1 MRVVALL
8 LAAGS
13 SRRFGGDKL
22 RAPWRGRPL
31 VEHALGA
38 LTGCAGIDE
47 TLLVVRPDT
56 PPAQARPGVRL
67 VPNPRWV
74 EGMGTSLRAGV
85 AASPAGTDAWVVALA
100 DMPGIG
106 PALVA
111 SLLARW
117 AAARDR
123 IVVPVHR
130 GHRGHPVILPARF
143 RDALLALEG
152 DVGARGILR
161 AHADAV
167 EEVPVDDPAVLF
179 DVDRPHDLPWAG
191 DGAAGTR
198 ERVLVK
204 GAGEQASAVAHRL
217 FRAGYRVAMTDLAR
231 PTAIRRTVSY
241 CSAIYEGEIEI
252 EGIAG
257 RHHRIDEVPAF
268 AALDWDHV
276 AVCVDPESRLVTR
289 WRPDVVV
296 DARILKRNLDNSPAD
311 AGLVIGLGPGL
322 EAGRHVHVV
331 VETRRGHD
339 LGRIIAHGASQPD
352 TGEPGDIG
360 GFTHERL
367 LRAPRAGRFGTTR
380 AIGETLAAGD
390 VVGVVDGEPVRARV
404 AGALR
409 GLLWPGL
416 DVVEGQKL
424 GDVDPR
430 GDVRMC
436 RTLSDKARTIS
447 GGVLEVVAAH
457 SERLR
462 RGDA

>member
-1 MRVVALL
+1 MRVVAIL

-22 RAPWRGRPL
+22 RAPYRGRPL

-38 LTGCAGIDE
+38 LVGCPGLAE

-56 PPAQARPGVRL
+56 PPAPERPGVRW
-67 VPNPRWV
+67 VMNPDYA
-74 EGMGTSLRAGV
+74 EGMGTSLRKGIE
-85 AASPAGTDAWVVALA
+85 AAPADADAYLVALA
-100 DMPGIG
+100 DMPGTT
-106 PALVA
+106 PAMVA

-117 AAARDR
+117 AAGRDR

-143 RDALLALEG
+143 RAELLALSG

-161 AHADAV
+161 AHPGDV

-179 DVDRPHDLPWAG
+179 DVDRPHDLPWPGG
-191 DGAAGTR
+191 DAIGTR
-198 ERVLVK
+198 GRVLVK
-204 GAGEQASAVAHRL
+204 GAGEQASAVGHRL

-231 PTAIRRTVSY
+231 PTAIRRTVSF
-241 CSAIYEGEIEI
+241 CSAIYEDAIEI
-252 EGIAG
+252 EGVRG
-257 RHHRIDEVPAF
+257 RLHPLEDV
-268 AALDWDHV
+268 AALPPDAWDHV
-276 AVCVDPESRLVTR
+276 VVCVDPEARLVQR
-289 WRPDVVV
+289 WRPDVSV
-296 DARILKRNLDNSPAD
+296 DARILKHNLDNSPAD

-322 EAGRHVHVV
+322 EAGRHVHFV
-331 VETRRGHD
+331 VETQRGHD
-339 LGRIIAHGASQPD
+339 LGRIIAHGASQAD

-360 GFTHERL
+360 GFTHQRL
-367 LRAPRAGRFGTTR
+367 LRAPADGVFETTR
-380 AIGETLAAGD
+380 AIGETLAVDD
-390 VVGVVDGEPVRARV
+390 VVGMVGGAPVRTRV
-404 AGALR
+404 AGTLR

-416 DVVEGQKL
+416 TVSAGQKL

-447 GGVLEVVAAH
+447 GGVLEIVTAH
-457 SERLR
+457 AGR
-462 RGDA
+462 A